1 MAQAKV
7 AEAWKNYPLQTKL
20 KGKAYTL
27 RPMTLDDG
35 ERLQRFARELPP
47 HDLLFLRRDITK
59 PEGIKRWMD
68 AVERG
73 AMYTILCEDEQGIVA
88 YSSLH
93 LTELDWS
100 KHVADLRVA
109 TAERA
114 RGAGLGRLMTREAFN
129 MALAL
134 GIEKVVAR
142 MTPDQQGAR
151 ALFQEL
157 GFTDPIFRLEG
168 WMPMAAPAGTPEEI
182 LRKVAD
188 AVVEGYSTPKLKQL
202 HETFG
207 ITNGPPGLDETRR
220 RWKDEGPQWIAAAD
234 RLGVKLD

>member
-35 ERLQRFARELPP
+35 ERLQQFARALPP

-73 AMYTILCEDEQGIVA
+73 AMYTVLCEDEQGIVA

-157 GFTDPIFRLEG
+157 GFQ
-168 WMPMAAPAGTPEEI
+168 PEA
-182 LRKVAD
+182 L
-188 AVVEGYSTPKLKQL
+188 L
-202 HETFG
+202 
-207 ITNGPPGLDETRR
+207 
-220 RWKDEGPQWIAAAD
+220 KDEVKD
-234 RLGVKLD
+234 RDGEYHDLLIMACNVDTFLAQRQAFGVSS

>member
-1 MAQAKV
+1 MSQAKV

-20 KGKAYTL
+20 NGAVYTL

-35 ERLQRFARELPP
+35 ERLQAFARELPP
-47 HDLLFLRRDITK
+47 HDLLFMRRDITK
-59 PEGIKRWMD
+59 PAGIARWVD
-68 AVERG
+68 AVKRG
-73 AMYTILCEDEQGIVA
+73 AMYTVLCEDDHGIVA

-100 KHVADLRVA
+100 AHVADLRVA

-134 GIEKVVAR
+134 DIEKVVAR
-142 MTPDQQGAR
+142 MTTDQQGAR

-157 GFTDPIFRLEG
+157 GFQ
-168 WMPMAAPAGTPEEI
+168 PEA
-182 LRKVAD
+182 L
-188 AVVEGYSTPKLKQL
+188 L
-202 HETFG
+202 
-207 ITNGPPGLDETRR
+207 
-220 RWKDEGPQWIAAAD
+220 KDEVKD
-234 RLGVKLD
+234 RDGEYHDLLIMACNVDTFMAQRRAFGVST

>member
-1 MAQAKV
+1 MSQAKV

-20 KGKAYTL
+20 KGVTYTL

-35 ERLQRFARELPP
+35 KRLQEFARALPP

-73 AMYTILCEDEQGIVA
+73 AMYTILCEDADGIVA

-100 KHVADLRVA
+100 RHVADLRVA
-109 TAERA
+109 TAERT

-157 GFTDPIFRLEG
+157 GFQ
-168 WMPMAAPAGTPEEI
+168 PEA
-182 LRKVAD
+182 L
-188 AVVEGYSTPKLKQL
+188 L
-202 HETFG
+202 
-207 ITNGPPGLDETRR
+207 
-220 RWKDEGPQWIAAAD
+220 KDEVKD
-234 RLGVKLD
+234 RDGEYHDLLIMACNVHTFLAQRRAFGVAG

>member
-35 ERLQRFARELPP
+35 ERLQQFARQLPP

-59 PEGIKRWMD
+59 PEGIRRWMD

-100 KHVADLRVA
+100 NHVADLRVA

-157 GFTDPIFRLEG
+157 GFQ
-168 WMPMAAPAGTPEEI
+168 PEA
-182 LRKVAD
+182 L
-188 AVVEGYSTPKLKQL
+188 L
-202 HETFG
+202 
-207 ITNGPPGLDETRR
+207 
-220 RWKDEGPQWIAAAD
+220 KDEVKD
-234 RLGVKLD
+234 RDGEYHDLLIMACNVDTFLAQRQAFGVSS

>member
-73 AMYTILCEDEQGIVA
+73 AMYTILCEDGQGIVA

-157 GFTDPIFRLEG
+157 GFQ
-168 WMPMAAPAGTPEEI
+168 PEA
-182 LRKVAD
+182 L
-188 AVVEGYSTPKLKQL
+188 L
-202 HETFG
+202 
-207 ITNGPPGLDETRR
+207 
-220 RWKDEGPQWIAAAD
+220 KDEVKD
-234 RLGVKLD
+234 RDGEYHDLLIMACNVDTFLAQRQAFGVSS

>member
-1 MAQAKV
+1 MSQAKV

-20 KGKAYTL
+20 KGVTYTL

-35 ERLQRFARELPP
+35 ERLQEFARALPP

-73 AMYTILCEDEQGIVA
+73 AMYTILCEDAEGIVA

-100 KHVADLRVA
+100 RHVADLRVA
-109 TAERA
+109 TAERT

-157 GFTDPIFRLEG
+157 GFQ
-168 WMPMAAPAGTPEEI
+168 PEA
-182 LRKVAD
+182 L
-188 AVVEGYSTPKLKQL
+188 L
-202 HETFG
+202 
-207 ITNGPPGLDETRR
+207 
-220 RWKDEGPQWIAAAD
+220 KDEVKD
-234 RLGVKLD
+234 RDGEYHDLLIMACNVHTFLAQRQAFGVAG

>member
-1 MAQAKV
+1 M
-7 AEAWKNYPLQTKL
+7 
-20 KGKAYTL
+20 
-27 RPMTLDDG
+27 RLDDG
-35 ERLQRFARELPP
+35 ERLQQFARALPP

-59 PEGIKRWMD
+59 PEGIRRWLD

-73 AMYTILCEDEQGIVA
+73 AMYTILCEDPEGIVA

-100 KHVADLRVA
+100 HHVADLRVA

-157 GFTDPIFRLEG
+157 GFQ
-168 WMPMAAPAGTPEEI
+168 PEA
-182 LRKVAD
+182 L
-188 AVVEGYSTPKLKQL
+188 L
-202 HETFG
+202 
-207 ITNGPPGLDETRR
+207 
-220 RWKDEGPQWIAAAD
+220 KDEVKD
-234 RLGVKLD
+234 REGEYHDLLIMACNVHTFLAQRQAFGVSG

>member
-1 MAQAKV
+1 MSQAKV

-20 KGKAYTL
+20 KGVTYTL
-27 RPMTLDDG
+27 RPMTLEDG
-35 ERLQRFARELPP
+35 ERLQQFARALPP

-73 AMYTILCEDEQGIVA
+73 AMYTILCEDAEGIVA

-100 KHVADLRVA
+100 RHVADLRVA
-109 TAERA
+109 TAERT

-157 GFTDPIFRLEG
+157 GFQ
-168 WMPMAAPAGTPEEI
+168 PEA
-182 LRKVAD
+182 L
-188 AVVEGYSTPKLKQL
+188 L
-202 HETFG
+202 
-207 ITNGPPGLDETRR
+207 
-220 RWKDEGPQWIAAAD
+220 KDEVKD
-234 RLGVKLD
+234 RDGEYHDLLIMACNVHTFLAQRQAFGVAG